1 MNIKNINYGINIIP
15 KNNSINLY
23 KIIDELDSKFI
34 KYEINNEV
42 DDFINVQIINQQN
55 QVKFIVDDTEYKTI
69 IEVINRYNIVPKLFS
84 KNLINE
90 KYELKLN
97 KLEHE
102 KNIEKSKI
110 IEKYNSKFNKKFQVT
125 DGINSIYEWYTGAI
139 FFKDY
144 EWNEIDD
151 DNSLKK
157 LFLEKNKDSFI
168 YSLPLDTGVILRSYE
183 IYYYFSTNIS
193 RFEKPTMK
201 QINNWFYNVSKYLN
215 KLKLILPTFIIK
227 NNYDRRLLLGVI
239 DNLRNIILLLTN
251 SELMILSDNGN
262 DFIYHDSCSKPIL
275 NKYFKLID
283 DYQTIIDNVC
293 FEETDDKLCL
303 SLLNAIVIELDILK
317 KQTHND
323 LNLINDT
330 FILSKCFNPLREIDN
345 YIENYIVCKS
355 IIMKKKL
362 KKKQFHLI
370 SILYG
375 SLELPF
381 IIKRLCNSKIQLSF
395 MFQNH
400 GMYLDRQQRSLT
412 KINKDFIEYGKC
424 DRKNATFIVDD
435 NMMSGVTMQFAYNKL
450 FINNYKNIK
459 GLFIIRHPNVNR
471 IAQLEH
477 FDVALNLDLVDKF
490 IFGMITDTPYS
501 KIKRNSNLNNMFV
514 NELNIFSIMTEIFL
528 KALYCNNSFIKDSQV
543 DIFKGYSEGLDD

>member
-1 MNIKNINYGINIIP
+1 MNLKNIKYGINIID
-15 KNNSINLY
+15 KSNSINLN
-23 KIIDELDSKFI
+23 KIINELNSKFVD
-34 KYEINNEV
+34 YEINNERV
-42 DDFINVQIINQQN
+42 DFANIEVINRRNK
-55 QVKFIVDDTEYKTI
+55 VKFIADGTEYKTI
-69 IEVINRYNIVPKLFS
+69 AEVINRYNIVPKLFF
-84 KNLINE
+84 KNLIND
-90 KYELKLN
+90 KYEVKLS

-102 KNIEKSKI
+102 RDVEKSKI
-110 IEKYNSKFNKKFQVT
+110 IEKYNSKLNKKFQVT
-125 DGINSIYEWYTGAI
+125 NGINSIYEWYTGAI

-151 DNSLKK
+151 NNSLKK
-157 LFLEKNKDSFI
+157 MFSEKNNDSFI
-168 YSLPLDTGVILRSYE
+168 YLLPLDSGLILRSYK
-183 IYYYFSTNIS
+183 IYYYFSTNVS
-193 RFEKPTMK
+193 RFEKPNKK
-201 QINNWFYNVSKYLN
+201 QINNWFYNVSKYIN
-215 KLKLILPTFIIK
+215 NLKLILPTYIIK
-227 NNYDRRLLLGVI
+227 NNYDRRLLLGVV

-251 SELMILSDNGN
+251 SELMILSDNGK
-262 DFIYHDSCSKPIL
+262 DFIYHDSCSKSIL
-275 NKYFKLID
+275 NKYFKLIM
-283 DYQTIIDNVC
+283 DYQTIIDNIC
-293 FEETDDKLCL
+293 FEETNDKLCL
-303 SLLNAIVIELDILK
+303 HLLNDIVICLDILK
-317 KQTHND
+317 EQTHS
-323 LNLINDT
+323 NLSVINDA

-355 IIMKKKL
+355 IIKKKKL
-362 KKKQFHLI
+362 NKKQFHLI

-395 MFQNH
+395 MFQNN
-400 GMYLDRQQRSLT
+400 GMYLNKQQQSLAR
-412 KINKDFIEYGKC
+412 INKDITEYGKC
-424 DRKNATFIVDD
+424 NRTNATFIVDD
-435 NMMSGVTMQFAYNKL
+435 NMMSGVTMQLAYNKL

-543 DIFKGYSEGLDD
+543 DIFKGYSEGIND